1 MSLFGKQVFSGT
13 AICLTFLGVASLGSC
28 GVNKSAD
35 KSDKKRGDMAVP
47 VTATT
52 VIEKSVPIE
61 IQVIGNVEAYS
72 TVTMKAQISGE
83 LTKVFIQEG
92 DFVKKGQLLFGID
105 PRTYDAQMKQVEA
118 NLARDTAM
126 LGQARANEARDTA
139 QMQYAKAQSDRYAK
153 LFQEGVMSREQ
164 TEQVRTAADAA
175 GQSVAAD
182 KAAIESA
189 QAQMAAT
196 RAAIDNVKV
205 MLSFTQMRSPID
217 GRTGNLM
224 VKQGNIVTA
233 NATDMMTITQVQPIY
248 ATFSVPESYLDQIK
262 GFMAQA
268 KLPVI
273 ATPQD
278 NEAAVETGVLTF
290 IDNTVDSNTGTIKMK
305 GTFANADRKLWPGQF
320 VRVILRLTTQANAL
334 VLPNQA
340 VQTGQDGQFVYVIKP
355 DRTVE
360 FRPVT
365 TGARVDQQLVVQKGL
380 QAGESVVLE
389 GQLRLS
395 PGSRVSLPGER
406 QQRPGGK
413 SGKKKKA

>member
-1 MSLFGKQVFSGT
+1 MSLFRKKGFFWAVVCLAMAGFMASG
-13 AICLTFLGVASLGSC
+13 CASKAAS
-28 GVNKSAD
+28 D
-35 KSDKKRGDMAVP
+35 KSDKKRGDASVP

-52 VIEKSVPIE
+52 VMQKSVPVE
-61 IQVIGNVEAYS
+61 VQVIGNVEAYS

-83 LTKVFIQEG
+83 LKDVSIHEG
-92 DFVKKGQLLFGID
+92 DFVKKGQLLFTID
-105 PRTYDAQMKQVEA
+105 PRTYDAQLKQTEA

-139 QMQYAKAQSDRYAK
+139 QLQYAKAQADRYAK

-164 TEQVRTAADAA
+164 TEQVRTASEAA

-189 QAQMAAT
+189 QAQMSAT
-196 RAAIDNVKV
+196 RAAIENAKV

-217 GRTGNLM
+217 GRSGNLM

-233 NATDMMTITQVQPIY
+233 NASDMMTITQVQPIY

-262 GFMAQA
+262 DYMGKA
-268 KLPVI
+268 KLPVV

-278 NEAAVETGVLTF
+278 SEASIETGVLTF
-290 IDNTVDSNTGTIKMK
+290 IDNAVDSNTGTIKMK
-305 GTFANADRKLWPGQF
+305 GTFNNADHKLWPGQF
-320 VRVILRLTTQANAL
+320 VRVVLRLTTQANAL
-334 VLPNQA
+334 VVPNQA

-355 DRTVE
+355 DKTVE
-360 FRPVT
+360 FRPVV
-365 TGARVDQQLVVQKGL
+365 TGARLNQELVVQKGL
-380 QAGESVVLE
+380 QAGETIVLE

-395 PGSRVSLPGER
+395 PGSRVSLPGDQR
-406 QQRPGGK
+406 QRPGGK
-413 SGKKKKA
+413 GKKKPA